1 MSYSSLVVITSDYYG
16 KEKEIFRN
24 SWLFSPIIWD
34 VLAEKYIPYEELF
47 KYGFKRNLI
56 HDRKLF
62 KELNNI
68 INGCQDTPD
77 RILWELSNQ
86 QIFFTKDKDFIEECI
101 YAFLKQNENYCT
113 DYDSENH
120 IAVLKI
126 KHILERFCDIAHHI
140 KSLEAEETPYFVF
153 KNTSVDDSVSNWF
166 SCFNENTGKWEY
178 SKLSENKKF
187 CAEFVVIEDNKI
199 KKFISNLDYK
209 Y

>member
-1 MSYSSLVVITSDYYG
+1 MSYSSLVVITPDYYG

-34 VLAEKYIPYEELF
+34 VLTEKYIPYGELVRHG
-47 KYGFKRNLI
+47 YKRTVI
-56 HDRKLF
+56 YDR
-62 KELNNI
+62 ELSDRLNEI
-68 INGCQDTPD
+68 INTCQNTPD
-77 RILWELSNQ
+77 RVLWELSNQ

-120 IAVLKI
+120 IPVLKI

-140 KSLEAEETPYFVF
+140 KTLEVEETPYFVF

-166 SCFNENTGKWEY
+166 SYFNENTGNGNI
-178 SKLSENKKF
+178 LN
-187 CAEFVVIEDNKI
+187 
-199 KKFISNLDYK
+199 
-209 Y
+209 

>member
-1 MSYSSLVVITSDYYG
+1 MSYSSLVGITPDYHG
-16 KEKEIFRN
+16 EEKEIFRN

-34 VLAEKYIPYEELF
+34 VLAEKYIPYGELVRHG
-47 KYGFKRNLI
+47 YKRNVI
-56 HDRKLF
+56 HDR
-62 KELNNI
+62 ELLGRLNEI
-68 INGCQDTPD
+68 INTCQNTPD
-77 RILWELSNQ
+77 RVLWELSNQ
-86 QIFFTKDKDFIEECI
+86 QIFFTKGQRFIEECI

-120 IAVLKI
+120 IPVLKI

-140 KSLEAEETPYFVF
+140 KTLEVEETPYFVF

-166 SCFNENTGKWEY
+166 SCFDENTGKWEH
-178 SKLSENKKF
+178 SKLSEKKDF

-199 KKFISNLDYK
+199 KQFISNLDYK